1 MLFESVAMIVGFG
14 ALVGFGA
21 PGPLELAI
29 IAGIILLL
37 FGSSKLPTLMR
48 NLGRSTNE
56 FKRGMSDSTLDDDS
70 ASSDS
75 SDKSA

>member
-1 MLFESVAMIVGFG
+1 MVLSSLI
-14 ALVGFGA
+14 LGFGA

-56 FKRGMSDSTLDDDS
+56 FKRGMSESVDEEEPPK
-70 ASSDS
+70 SSRDERP
-75 SDKSA
+75 

>member
-1 MLFESVAMIVGFG
+1 MNRLIEVLADPVLFA
-14 ALVGFGA
+14 FGA

-56 FKRGMSDSTLDDDS
+56 FKRGMSESRDDDDS
-70 ASSDS
+70 PKNDDRA
-75 SDKSA
+75 

>member
-1 MLFESVAMIVGFG
+1 MILNPSETTLGLLGV
-14 ALVGFGA
+14 FGA

-56 FKRGMSDSTLDDDS
+56 FKRGMSDSVDDEEPSKPREDRS
-70 ASSDS
+70 
-75 SDKSA
+75 

>member
-1 MLFESVAMIVGFG
+1 MIVDRIVSS
-14 ALVGFGA
+14 AVEPVLAFGA

-56 FKRGMSDSTLDDDS
+56 FKRGMSDSADDEEPS
-70 ASSDS
+70 
-75 SDKSA
+75 KSREDRA

>member
-1 MLFESVAMIVGFG
+1 MSLSMNLLGFIS
-14 ALVGFGA
+14 

-48 NLGRSTNE
+48 NLGKSTNE
-56 FKRGMSDSTLDDDS
+56 FKRGMNESLDDDEPS
-70 ASSDS
+70 KPSDEN
-75 SDKSA
+75 K

>member
-1 MLFESVAMIVGFG
+1 MVVNQLIEGFADSAMLA
-14 ALVGFGA
+14 FGA

-56 FKRGMSDSTLDDDS
+56 FKRGMSESRDDDEPS
-70 ASSDS
+70 KPHDDRA
-75 SDKSA
+75 